1 MVTINHGSLSFSTQN
16 VADRYSKGAIYVYT
30 ITAPVI
36 DDKGL
41 TSHVKLILTVKVAQ
55 DPQLDFAYDTLSE
68 KDMAIA
74 RAFLYSCN
82 YIWFICNGRCR
93 TFTYW

>member
-41 TSHVKLILTVKVAQ
+41 TSHVKLIFNCKSSTRSTIG
-55 DPQLDFAYDTLSE
+55 FC
-68 KDMAIA
+68 I
-74 RAFLYSCN
+74 
-82 YIWFICNGRCR
+82 
-93 TFTYW
+93 